1 MDITEYWATFV
12 SIILGVGV
20 ADLLVNLHRLIHERR
35 RVRWDAL
42 PLLWALIALLWLFN
56 YWWAVS
62 ANLDGSRD
70 AHAVGHLAL
79 LAIGPILLFL
89 TCASVLP
96 RTVPASGICD
106 MRAEWTDGRRVFFA
120 LFVANQ
126 VFAWIITLSRGATE
140 WNLAATTRTI
150 ALALFLLL
158 LFVRSRRLE
167 WPAAILILGLLI
179 ARLAS
184 QPLH

>member
-12 SIILGVGV
+12 SIILGLGV
-20 ADLLVNLHRLIHERR
+20 ADLLVNLHRLIHERH

-70 AHAVGHLAL
+70 ARVVGHLAL
-79 LAIGPILLFL
+79 LAVGPILLFL

-96 RTVPASGICD
+96 RALSADGVWNMSTEWAS
-106 MRAEWTDGRRVFFA
+106 GRRVFFA
-120 LFVANQ
+120 LFVGNQ
-126 VFAWIITLSRGATE
+126 IFAWLVTLSVGAFT
-140 WNLAATTRTI
+140 WNLAATTRSV
-150 ALALFLLL
+150 ALLIFVLL
-158 LFVRSRRLE
+158 LFVRSRRVE
-167 WPAAILILGLLI
+167 WVAATVVFALLI
-179 ARLAS
+179 ARIAT

>member
-70 AHAVGHLAL
+70 AHVVGHLAL

-96 RTVPASGICD
+96 RTVPASGVCD
-106 MRAEWTDGRRVFFA
+106 MRAEWADGRRVFFA

-126 VFAWIITLSRGATE
+126 VFAWVITLSRGATE

-179 ARLAS
+179 ARLAT